1 MLHSDCSNSR
11 MMPPDGSDGKNPMM
25 NIVSA
30 GSITTIGFGGRL
42 IDYAMLEALRAAVN
56 AAEEDANVRAL
67 VLDCASDG
75 DHWTDMGEWPARL
88 AHRRPEGSH
97 GPGPVVEQDAIKALR
112 GFMKPTLALMHDN
125 VLGLAFDLACVCDIR
140 LASSSARIGDPRI
153 RQGRAAATG
162 IAYLLPKLIGQSQ
175 AMRVLLLGEVLDAA
189 EARRIQL
196 VHEVVDEAGFDARAD
211 ELAAEIANLP
221 TRAWEIHKLQVLPQ
235 LDLPFDAAMVHSL
248 GVRQTHVIE
257 DRLEGMKAWRERRPP
272 EFKGR

>member
-1 MLHSDCSNSR
+1 MLDIR
-11 MMPPDGSDGKNPMM
+11 
-25 NIVSA
+25 
-30 GSITTIGFGGRL
+30 TTGGVTRISFGGRL
-42 IDYAMLEALRAAVN
+42 IDFAMLEALRDAVN
-56 AAEEDANVRAL
+56 GAARDSSTRAL
-67 VLDCASDG
+67 VLDCHSGG
-75 DHWTDMGEWPARL
+75 DDWANMGDWPERL

-97 GPGPVVEQDAIKALR
+97 GPGPLPEQDAIKALR
-112 GFMKPTLALMHDN
+112 AFMKPTLALMQGE

-140 LASSSARIGDPRI
+140 LASSTARIGDPRI

-175 AMRVLLLGEVLDAA
+175 AVRILLLGEILAA
-189 EARRIQL
+189 EEAKRIHL
-196 VHEVVDEAGFDARAD
+196 VHEVVDVESFDTRAV
-211 ELAAEIANLP
+211 ELAEEIAKLP
-221 TRAWEIHKLQVLPQ
+221 TRAWEVHKLQVLPQ

>member
-1 MLHSDCSNSR
+1 MLDVR
-11 MMPPDGSDGKNPMM
+11 TT
-25 NIVSA
+25 A
-30 GSITTIGFGGRL
+30 GVTRISLGGRL
-42 IDYAMLEALRAAVN
+42 IDFAMLEALRDAVN
-56 AAEEDANVRAL
+56 EAARDSSTRAL
-67 VLDCASDG
+67 VLDCHSGG
-75 DHWTDMGEWPARL
+75 DDWTSMGDWPERL

-97 GPGPVVEQDAIKALR
+97 GPGPLPEQDAIKALR
-112 GFMKPTLALMHDN
+112 AFMKPTLALVHGE

-140 LASSSARIGDPRI
+140 LASSTARIGDPRI

-175 AMRVLLLGEVLDAA
+175 AMRILLLGEILAA
-189 EARRIQL
+189 EEAKRIQL
-196 VHEVVDEAGFDARAD
+196 VHEVVDVESFDTRAV
-211 ELAAEIANLP
+211 ELAEEIAKLP
-221 TRAWEIHKLQVLPQ
+221 TRAWEVHKLQVLPQ